1 MFIGIW
7 DIGDAICESKFCLT
21 QKCGMQGKITLKYFY
36 LPLQI
41 LKDLFQ
47 NKDMKNKLL
56 ILENISSMMFSF
68 SLGEKQIDISK
79 NNESASYIMLFI

>member
-1 MFIGIW
+1 
-7 DIGDAICESKFCLT
+7 
-21 QKCGMQGKITLKYFY
+21 MQGKITLKYFY

-68 SLGEKQIDISK
+68 PLGEKKIDISK
-79 NNESASYIMLFI
+79 NNESAFI